1 MLSLRPQYRIKQHQ
15 CFMSVYWVKLAVK
28 ELFIHMWGR
37 TRSACRLL
45 NLLLQIY
52 FCTHTHTHTQNRAQV
67 LWHPLVFLFSLCVRS
82 RDSLVKIATSSPNKS
97 LLQDSS
103 ESGKLRKPPHYFSS
117 TINQISGSVVLSVTF
132 DLAQKEVNTAD
143 VNCKKTGC
151 YVNTINFSTV
161 RVRELYAE

>member
-1 MLSLRPQYRIKQHQ
+1 MLSLRPQYLIKQYQ
-15 CFMSVYWVKLAVK
+15 CFMSVYWVKLALR
-28 ELFIHMWGR
+28 ELFIHIWGR
-37 TRSACRLL
+37 PRSARRLL
-45 NLLLQIY
+45 NLLLRIY
-52 FCTHTHTHTQNRAQV
+52 FCTHTQNRTQV

-103 ESGKLRKPPHYFSS
+103 ESGKLWNPPHYFSS

-132 DLAQKEVNTAD
+132 DLAQKEVNMAD

-161 RVRELYAE
+161 RVRELYVE

>member
-1 MLSLRPQYRIKQHQ
+1 MLHVGVLSEIGFKRVVYSHMRKNLQ
-15 CFMSVYWVKLAVK
+15 CAHFAEFTSVNV
-28 ELFIHMWGR
+28 
-37 TRSACRLL
+37 LL
-45 NLLLQIY
+45 H
-52 FCTHTHTHTQNRAQV
+52 THTHTHTQNRTQV

-103 ESGKLRKPPHYFSS
+103 ESGKLWNPPHYFSS

-132 DLAQKEVNTAD
+132 DLAQKEVNMAD

-161 RVRELYAE
+161 RVRELYVE

>member
-1 MLSLRPQYRIKQHQ
+1 MLHVGVLSETGRKRVVYTHVRKNSQ
-15 CFMSVYWVKLAVK
+15 CMQIAEF
-28 ELFIHMWGR
+28 
-37 TRSACRLL
+37 TSA
-45 NLLLQIY
+45 NLLLH
-52 FCTHTHTHTQNRAQV
+52 THTHTHTQNRAQI
-67 LWHPLVFLFSLCVRS
+67 LWHLLVFLFSLCVRS
-82 RDSLVKIATSSPNKS
+82 RDSLVKIATSSPNNS

>member
-1 MLSLRPQYRIKQHQ
+1 MLYVGVLSETGFERVVYTHMRKNLQ
-15 CFMSVYWVKLAVK
+15 CAQIAEFTSV
-28 ELFIHMWGR
+28 
-37 TRSACRLL
+37 
-45 NLLLQIY
+45 NLLL
-52 FCTHTHTHTQNRAQV
+52 HTHTQNRTQV

-103 ESGKLRKPPHYFSS
+103 ESGKLWNPPHYFSS

-161 RVRELYAE
+161 RVRELYVE